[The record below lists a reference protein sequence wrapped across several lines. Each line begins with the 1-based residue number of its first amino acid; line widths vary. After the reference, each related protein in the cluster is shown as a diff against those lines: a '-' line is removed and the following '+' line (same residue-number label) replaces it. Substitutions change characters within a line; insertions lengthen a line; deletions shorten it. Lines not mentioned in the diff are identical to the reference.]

1 MTPPT
6 RRLGTQIVIIDDR
19 QTIRLHA
26 GSNGRAIPDADR
38 RSNDHRAFAWN
49 GVDSR
54 IEGDL
59 AAIEPEMIND
69 ALTRAHELLSQT
81 AGLTDAAAEPEDRD
95 SEGRIDI
102 DLPMRAV
109 YRAGRAVRLTP
120 TEFRLLLALA
130 RRRGAVVSRDDL
142 RRDVWPGR
150 DVQARVIDTHIARL
164 RRKLEDDPRQPRH
177 ILTALAAGYRLRA

>member
-1 MTPPT
+1 MFHPPKDALRPTISPARCTACPFVPKSFSAESIAAYGSADSAHRSGTCRDRNKLDSRSPAQQMTPPT

-59 AAIEPEMIND
+59 AAIEPEMINH

-95 SEGRIDI
+95 SEGRID
-102 DLPMRAV
+102 
-109 YRAGRAVRLTP
+109 
-120 TEFRLLLALA
+120 
-130 RRRGAVVSRDDL
+130 
-142 RRDVWPGR
+142 
-150 DVQARVIDTHIARL
+150 
-164 RRKLEDDPRQPRH
+164 
-177 ILTALAAGYRLRA
+177 

>member
-1 MTPPT
+1 MAPPT

-26 GSNGRAIPDADR
+26 GSNERAIPVADR

-54 IEGDL
+54 IEGHL

-102 DLPMRAV
+102 DLPMQAV